1 MNKNTAFYRNNQIFE
16 YSFDAEHI
24 STDGAIL
31 LTKKIAQNSGL
42 LISFSQEIPDKRD
55 QSLIDFKLEDLVN
68 QRVLMM
74 MQGYEDCNDTEKLN
88 HDPLI
93 EAVLGNRLASQ
104 PTLSRFENSINKFTV
119 YRLCHWYA
127 TRYVNSLSPGRK
139 EIIID
144 VDLPAETA
152 VQAGGTDDPTHGQQQ
167 LSFYNG
173 YYDTTMYME
182 VFFKDGHTGQVI
194 VPLLLPGY
202 YNSSRLFVAVLS
214 RLVDMIRQKLP
225 GVKIIIRADGAYS
238 NPGFYKLAHEKQLCY
253 GIGLPSNPVLK
264 KLIAPQEKFIRE
276 VIMPTGKALKC
287 ASLPFEYKAGTWE
300 KPEQV
305 YARFE
310 AISGRLDIRYIA
322 SNMGKTL
329 YDGNNLYWDFYAQR
343 GEASENRI
351 KEIKNMCYSDR
362 LSCHNFWANYFRL
375 LLYCLCYELFR
386 LIKVLIQ
393 KSGVKQ
399 ALKWQVDTIRL
410 NLLKIG
416 AWFKKTKRR
425 VSIHFSQSFRYREL
439 LNRLLQ
445 LT

>member
-42 LISFSQEIPDKRD
+42 LSSFSHEIHDKRNT
-55 QSLIDFKLEDLVN
+55 SLIDFKVDDFVN

-74 MQGYEDCNDTEKLN
+74 LQGYEDCNDAEKLN

-104 PTLSRFENSINKFTV
+104 PTLSRFENSLNKFTI

-127 TRYVNSLSPGRK
+127 NRYVNSLSPGRK

-144 VDLPAETA
+144 VD
-152 VQAGGTDDPTHGQQQ
+152 GTDDPTHGQQQ

-173 YYDTTMYME
+173 YYDTSMYME
-182 VFFKDGHTGQVI
+182 IFFKDGNTGQVI

-202 YNSSRLFVAVLS
+202 YNSSRLFVAVLR
-214 RLVDMIRQKLP
+214 RLVDMIRSKLP

-238 NPGFYKLAHEKQLCY
+238 KPEFYDLVNEKQLYY
-253 GIGLPSNPVLK
+253 GVGLSSNSVLK

-276 VIMPTGKALKC
+276 VILPTCKQFKC
-287 ASLPFEYKAGTWE
+287 VSLPFEYKASTWE
-300 KPEQV
+300 NPEQV

-310 AISGRLDIRYIA
+310 VTAGRLDIRYIA
-322 SNMGKTL
+322 SNMGKSL
-329 YDGNNLYWDFYAQR
+329 YDGNDLYWNFYAQR

-375 LLYCLCYELFR
+375 LLYCLGYELFR

-393 KSGVKQ
+393 KSGFKQ
-399 ALKWQVDTIRL
+399 SLKWQVNTIRL

-425 VSIHFSQSFRYREL
+425 ISIHFSQSFRYREL